1 MKRIA
6 AVTLVFLLFFTGC
19 VSTGQNSE
27 TLLKPPKQTEEQNE
41 IYKALEEAVGSNITL
56 RYPISGDHR
65 SAFVIRDLDDEP
77 TNEALVFYQQNL
89 NIKDAPL
96 RINVIDQIDGVWKS
110 VADVS
115 TSATGID
122 KVYFKN
128 FRVDGPTDVVIGFNY
143 IKNTEHKAVVYNY
156 VDRML
161 TPKAEYSYLN
171 LEVFDLDLDGLD
183 EMLLINRIPQLNE
196 VDNAP
201 ASGAANGTTLR
212 MLGDEGEGLV
222 VQSEVMLNPSAES
235 FPSIRTN
242 GYISSAKR
250 ALFIDENIG
259 GGYLGTEVVYLE
271 NGKLINPFNKP
282 VYRSLY
288 KKSQRRSAVYCHDI
302 NQDTI
307 VEIPVMRLFPGY
319 TDEESPEAMWMI
331 EWYQYGEEETQKVST
346 IFLNANWGFSFEL
359 PEEWIGKVSVK
370 RTLTDN
376 EYSFVEYDESRP
388 FEQNDTEIFRMRV
401 VTTTDERTRD
411 ELASYQKLKLSS
423 TALYDYYV
431 YIPDSYDGAFQ
442 VDYKTL
448 QQMFD
453 VWRD

>member
-1 MKRIA
+1 M
-6 AVTLVFLLFFTGC
+6 
-19 VSTGQNSE
+19 
-27 TLLKPPKQTEEQNE
+27 
-41 IYKALEEAVGSNITL
+41 
-56 RYPISGDHR
+56 
-65 SAFVIRDLDDEP
+65 
-77 TNEALVFYQQNL
+77 
-89 NIKDAPL
+89 
-96 RINVIDQIDGVWKS
+96 
-110 VADVS
+110 
-115 TSATGID
+115 
-122 KVYFKN
+122 
-128 FRVDGPTDVVIGFNY
+128 DGPTDVVIGFNY